1 MATIAPAREA
11 IDDVRSFN
19 RFYTRVIGVLDEGM
33 VDTAFSLPEA
43 RVLFELAQRDA
54 CEVADVRHALDV
66 DAGYLSRMLAR
77 LEAQQLIVRR
87 RSERDARRQIVQLT
101 DRGRAEFA
109 VLDSRSSD
117 RVAELVAG
125 LGDGAQRRLCAAM
138 ATIRE
143 LLAETPRTG
152 VIGLREPGPGDL
164 GWIVQGQGALY
175 AAEHGWNAHLE
186 ALAAQLIGEFAVRA
200 DRSRERA
207 WVAEIDGRRVGSI
220 LCTRHDDE
228 VAQLRMLFVEPDA
241 RGLGIGATLVDAC
254 MAFARAAGYRRMQ
267 LWTMNVLTQAR
278 GLYAR
283 RGFELAEQEP
293 YDAFGPDLVSE
304 LWRCEL

>member
-1 MATIAPAREA
+1 M
-11 IDDVRSFN
+11 
-19 RFYTRVIGVLDEGM
+19 
-33 VDTAFSLPEA
+33 
-43 RVLFELAQRDA
+43 
-54 CEVADVRHALDV
+54 
-66 DAGYLSRMLAR
+66 
-77 LEAQQLIVRR
+77 
-87 RSERDARRQIVQLT
+87 
-101 DRGRAEFA
+101 
-109 VLDSRSSD
+109 
-117 RVAELVAG
+117 
-125 LGDGAQRRLCAAM
+125 
-138 ATIRE
+138 
-143 LLAETPRTG
+143 
-152 VIGLREPGPGDL
+152 
-164 GWIVQGQGALY
+164 
-175 AAEHGWNAHLE
+175 
-186 ALAAQLIGEFAVRA
+186 
-200 DRSRERA
+200 
-207 WVAEIDGRRVGSI
+207 AEIDGRRVGSI